1 MDFHRIEIAVVVV
14 HIRRQI
20 VVRQS
25 FVENI
30 AVILDSAQQNH
41 DISFL
46 QGSFDALFTVKNRF
60 AKRVFDDFNRRQGL
74 FLCLYHVLQLI
85 IKVLRLVPRRFRKEH
100 FRRKIAVLAK
110 YIA

>member
-14 HIRRQI
+14 YIRRQI

-41 DISFL
+41 DIAFL
-46 QGSFDALFTVKNRF
+46 
-60 AKRVFDDFNRRQGL
+60 
-74 FLCLYHVLQLI
+74 
-85 IKVLRLVPRRFRKEH
+85 
-100 FRRKIAVLAK
+100 
-110 YIA
+110 